1 MDIGIRILNIIYIPV
16 ISIGIHMIEI
26 ILWISLGALVLASA
40 IPKEHEPYRFLVGG
54 AGWALFAL
62 HWLMQP
68 PHFIQELDYANVVL
82 VLLFAM
88 FCLFVGYTMVKTG
101 RAMQKTCENN
111 TVDPADAGYCITD
124 TDNDT
129 GTELDITPRP
139 TSTPISKNSTLFTL
153 TRATALS
160 GLFYFPFANIPL
172 LNQWIISLVTN
183 QTLWLTGYLGY
194 PAIPEAWNQIS
205 LNGNFV
211 EIILAC
217 TAIESIALFMG
228 LIFAVNVPTKRMFK
242 AFMVSIPVIYILNI
256 LRDVFVI
263 IAYGQMWFG
272 AESFTIAH
280 HIIAK
285 AGSGIALFII
295 AYAVLK
301 TLPELLDMIEG
312 IWVLIRDGIH
322 TK

>member
-1 MDIGIRILNIIYIPV
+1 MYYL
-16 ISIGIHMIEI
+16 ISNHMIEL
-26 ILWISLGALVLASA
+26 ILWVSLGALVIASA
-40 IPKEHEPYRFLVGG
+40 IPKVHEPYRFLVGG
-54 AGWALFAL
+54 AGWSLFAL
-62 HWLMQP
+62 HWLTQP
-68 PHFIQELDYANVVL
+68 PHFILERDYANVVL
-82 VLLFAM
+82 VILFAL
-88 FCLFVGYTMVKTG
+88 FCFFIGYTMVKTG
-101 RAMQKTCENN
+101 RGMQKACEDDGID
-111 TVDPADAGYCITD
+111 TDGAGCCTADAD
-124 TDNDT
+124 DDT
-129 GTELDITPRP
+129 GTELDIISRP
-139 TSTPISKNSTLFTL
+139 ISTLISKNSTLFTL

-172 LNQWIISLVTN
+172 LNQWIISLVTK
-183 QTLWLTGYLGY
+183 QTLWLTGSLGY

-205 LNGNFV
+205 LNGHFV

-228 LIFAVNVPTKRMFK
+228 LIFAVNAPTKRMFK

-263 IAYGQMWFG
+263 IAYGEMWFG
-272 AESFTIAH
+272 ADSFTIAH

-285 AGSGIALFII
+285 TGSGIALFVI

>member
-1 MDIGIRILNIIYIPV
+1 
-16 ISIGIHMIEI
+16 MIEI
-26 ILWISLGALVLASA
+26 LLWASLSALVLASA
-40 IPKEHEPYRFLVGG
+40 IPKTHEPYRFLIGGVG
-54 AGWALFAL
+54 WSLFAL
-62 HWLMQP
+62 HWMTQP
-68 PHFIQELDYANVVL
+68 PHFIQETDYANVVL
-82 VLLFAM
+82 VLLFAL
-88 FCLFVGYTMVKTG
+88 FCLFIGYTMVKTG
-101 RAMQKTCENN
+101 QYMQKTH
-111 TVDPADAGYCITD
+111 AGEII
-124 TDNDT
+124 
-129 GTELDITPRP
+129 GTKLE
-139 TSTPISKNSTLFTL
+139 STPTQISKNSTLFTL

-160 GLFYFPFANIPL
+160 GLFYFPFANIPV

-183 QTLWLTGYLGY
+183 QTLWLTGYFGY
-194 PAIPEAWNQIS
+194 PAIPQAWNQIS
-205 LNGNFV
+205 LNGNYV

-228 LIFAVNVPTKRMFK
+228 LIFAVNAPTKRVLK
-242 AFMVSIPVIYILNI
+242 AFIVSIPVIYILNI

-272 AESFTIAH
+272 AESFEIAH

-285 AGSGIALFII
+285 AGSGIALFVI

-312 IWVLIRDGIH
+312 IWILIRDGIH

>member
-1 MDIGIRILNIIYIPV
+1 
-16 ISIGIHMIEI
+16 MIEL
-26 ILWISLGALVLASA
+26 ILWTSLGALVVASA
-40 IPKEHEPYRFLVGG
+40 IPKEHEPYRFLMGG
-54 AGWALFAL
+54 AGWSLFAL
-62 HWLMQP
+62 HWLTQP
-68 PHFIQELDYANVVL
+68 PHFILERDYANVVL
-82 VLLFAM
+82 AILFAM
-88 FCLFVGYTMVKTG
+88 FCFFVGYTMVKTG
-101 RAMQKTCENN
+101 RAMQNACE
-111 TVDPADAGYCITD
+111 DDAID
-124 TDNDT
+124 TDSAGCCIPDADDDT

-139 TSTPISKNSTLFTL
+139 ISTPISKNSTLFTL

-183 QTLWLTGYLGY
+183 QTIWLTGYLGY

-228 LIFAVNVPTKRMFK
+228 LIFAVDAPSKRMFK

-263 IAYGQMWFG
+263 IAYGEMWFG
-272 AESFTIAH
+272 VESFAIAH

-285 AGSGIALFII
+285 AGSGIALFVI

>member
-1 MDIGIRILNIIYIPV
+1 
-16 ISIGIHMIEI
+16 MIEI
-26 ILWISLGALVLASA
+26 ILWASLAALVFASA
-40 IPKEHEPYRFLVGG
+40 IPKKHESYRFMIGG
-54 AGWALFAL
+54 AGWSLFAI
-62 HWLMQP
+62 HWLTQP
-68 PHFIQELDYANVVL
+68 PHFILERDYANVVL
-82 VLLFAM
+82 VVLFAL
-88 FCLFVGYTMVKTG
+88 FCFFIGYTMAKTG
-101 RAMQKTCENN
+101 RGMQRVCEDDTGN
-111 TVDPADAGYCITD
+111 TDYADGTGCCITD
-124 TDNDT
+124 AGNDDDVS
-129 GTELDITPRP
+129 TELNILR
-139 TSTPISKNSTLFTL
+139 ISKNSTLFTL

-205 LNGNFV
+205 LNGYLV

-228 LIFAVNVPTKRMFK
+228 LIFAVNAPTKRMLK
-242 AFMVSIPVIYILNI
+242 AFMFSIPVIYILNI
-256 LRDVFVI
+256 IRDVFVI
-263 IAYGQMWFG
+263 IAYGEMWFG
-272 AESFTIAH
+272 AQSFEIAH
-280 HIIAK
+280 HMIAK
-285 AGSGIALFII
+285 AGSGIALFVI

-312 IWVLIRDGIH
+312 IWVLIRDGIY